1 MRTMLRRACWTGLL
15 VGCLLALLQPAAF
28 AYGEGSY
35 RAPTEPYQWS
45 PPTPSADAPW
55 YEWANL
61 HLWLM
66 NEWLGAAQDVLW
78 DRAPEEGAAPAWGDW
93 SGVSSAAE
101 YVQRVLREKEQ
112 LIDRLPVPYTAEGVA
127 DDATLNG
134 VPLKRMIEL
143 LKEVDETLESAGFV
157 VDREPGTGLATV
169 SLPSALTT
177 ETVTGIDQALSA
189 AKRSKE
195 ALETFIQE
203 NLVPA
208 EEAPEEEAP
217 PAEGSAP

>member
-1 MRTMLRRACWTGLL
+1 
-15 VGCLLALLQPAAF
+15 
-28 AYGEGSY
+28 
-35 RAPTEPYQWS
+35 
-45 PPTPSADAPW
+45 
-55 YEWANL
+55 
-61 HLWLM
+61 
-66 NEWLGAAQDVLW
+66 
-78 DRAPEEGAAPAWGDW
+78 
-93 SGVSSAAE
+93 
-101 YVQRVLREKEQ
+101 
-112 LIDRLPVPYTAEGVA
+112 
-127 DDATLNG
+127 
-134 VPLKRMIEL
+134 
-143 LKEVDETLESAGFV
+143 

-177 ETVTGIDQALSA
+177 ETVIGLEQVLSA